1 MAKSPREQVIADV
14 EKVRQ
19 EKAKTKLET
28 EYQDYIERAAETTD
42 EKERDYYMGLAE
54 DIYVKL
60 HPVIP
65 KLPR

>member
-28 EYQDYIERAAETTD
+28 EYQDYIERAG
-42 EKERDYYMGLAE
+42 RD
-54 DIYVKL
+54 D
-60 HPVIP
+60 
-65 KLPR
+65 R